1 MSAKNSPSPVTLW
14 VGLRG
19 YNGGGMVRGS
29 ASGRQE
35 TADEDHVEPMFLP
48 DALPAHT
55 IRELDRYWP
64 LLSLGLGNWSEA
76 YQQPNTRIQAGA
88 ST

>member
-1 MSAKNSPSPVTLW
+1 
-14 VGLRG
+14 
-19 YNGGGMVRGS
+19 MVRGS

-35 TADEDHVEPMFLP
+35 TAEEDHVEPMFLP

-64 LLSLGLGNWSEA
+64 LLSLGLGNWSE
-76 YQQPNTRIQAGA
+76 QPNTQGDSGRCLHLNAFVRALSPYPRESNIH
-88 ST
+88 